1 MYDAGPSDEELE
13 AIGLLREDVEDTSIT
28 EIWPENML
36 PFQVFNEISS
46 QWRVGMNGP
55 TALDQNFAFS
65 YMDRMGLKYKKQLE
79 VIRAIKVMESAALGQ
94 INKSRK
100 G

>member
-1 MYDAGPSDEELE
+1 MFDSGPSDAELE
-13 AIGLLREDVEDTSIT
+13 AIGIRREDVADNSVT

-65 YMDRMGLKYKKQLE
+65 YMDRMGLTHKKQLK
-79 VIRAIKVMESAALGQ
+79 VIRAIMVMEGAALKQ
-94 INKSRK
+94 MRKS
-100 G
+100 

>member
-1 MYDAGPSDEELE
+1 MYDAGPTDAELE
-13 AIGLLREDVEDTSIT
+13 AIGLMRDDVEDTSVT

-65 YMDRMGLKYKKQLE
+65 YMDRMGLRHKKQLE
-79 VIRAIKVMESAALGQ
+79 VIRAIKVMERAALTQ
-94 INKSRK
+94 MNKK
-100 G
+100 